1 MEKQAV
7 VREGLTPSVET
18 GKTSSFVKNGNAF
31 AAGESDELSKGVKK
45 LEKNIAAMY
54 TGDK

>member
-7 VREGLTPSVET
+7 VREGITPSVES
-18 GKTSSFVKNGNAF
+18 GKKSSFVNNGNAF
-31 AAGESDELSKGVKK
+31 CKGEKDTITVATDK
-45 LEKNIAAMY
+45 LEKAMEAMY

>member
-7 VREGLTPSVET
+7 VREGLTPSVES
-18 GKTSSFVKNGNAF
+18 GKKSTFIKNGNAF
-31 AAGESDELSKGVKK
+31 SHGEKDTLTSITDK
-45 LEKNIAAMY
+45 LEKTMEAMY

>member
-7 VREGLTPSVET
+7 VREGITPSIES
-18 GKTSSFVKNGNAF
+18 GKVSSMVKNGNAF
-31 AAGESDELSKGVKK
+31 AAGEKDKLTEVTGK
-45 LEKNIAAMY
+45 LEKAMEAMY

>member
-7 VREGLTPSVET
+7 IKEGITPSIES
-18 GKTSSFVKNGNAF
+18 GKRSDFIKNGNAF
-31 AAGESDELSKGVKK
+31 TKGEKDKLTGAAEK
-45 LEKNIAAMY
+45 LEKAMEAMY

>member
-7 VREGLTPSVET
+7 VREGITPSVES
-18 GKTSSFVKNGNAF
+18 GKRSDFIKNGNAF
-31 AAGESDELSKGVKK
+31 AKGEKDKLVTATEK
-45 LEKNIAAMY
+45 LEKAMEAMY

>member
-7 VREGLTPSVET
+7 VREGLTPSVES
-18 GKTSSFVKNGNAF
+18 GKKSTFIKNGNAF
-31 AAGESDELSKGVKK
+31 SKGEKDTLTSITDK
-45 LEKNIAAMY
+45 LEKTMEAMY

>member
-7 VREGLTPSVET
+7 VREGITPSVES
-18 GKTSSFVKNGNAF
+18 GKKSTFIKNGNAF
-31 AAGESDELSKGVKK
+31 CKGETDRLTGASAK
-45 LEKNIAAMY
+45 LEKAIEAMY